1 MAKPR
6 SRVRWRRGIAL
17 PVPRYR
23 MPPSEE
29 EDGILL
35 TNARGIILDVC
46 PRICQLLDF
55 AREEL
60 VNTNII
66 KLLHKEE
73 LARILRRRER
83 PNLWASPLG
92 EIQMVRRDGVRVIVE
107 VRGRSLN
114 KHKQTFILRDV
125 TARKRAE
132 EELLKIQKYFQTIY
146 EAGLVG
152 VMFSRA
158 DGQIFAAN
166 DELLR
171 LCGYTRDD
179 LEDGRVSWTAMTP
192 PEYRWA
198 DFLAIEQAIRDGKC
212 TPFEK
217 EYVRKDG
224 SRVQVMVGGVGL
236 SNGMGVAC
244 VIDISR
250 RKQAE
255 EAIRATNKKVL
266 EILESIGE
274 SFISL
279 DREWRFKYINQRAAT
294 LLGMDP
300 ESLLGQTLWEK
311 VPPLVGS
318 PFEGHYRKAMSE
330 QVASMFESR
339 TIDGRWIEVRLHP
352 SAEGLTIYV
361 NDITAR
367 KRAEKAVRESEE
379 RLRFAVES
387 ARLMILDWMAA
398 PGGEKVLEESSS
410 STNLGAPLG
419 GGLDAVHPEDRERV
433 AEARRRAAEGSGE
446 YEAEFR
452 LLREDG
458 AEMWVRGRGRVTRDR
473 SGAAARVTDVFAD
486 ITEQKR
492 LEAKVR
498 EQEARIAELTAAS
511 GALRRERMAE
521 KRREEALALNEV
533 LRAAVDGARG
543 ADGALG
549 ADGEALEVKL
559 PQRGA
564 RIIADREELQRTL
577 RDLLTSARRLA
588 GGGGQVTVDVEAD
601 EQRGVAILTIRGAP
615 KPPGAGRGAEL
626 TLRLPLERSAAQQP
640 GKSLD

>member
-1 MAKPR
+1 
-6 SRVRWRRGIAL
+6 
-17 PVPRYR
+17 
-23 MPPSEE
+23 
-29 EDGILL
+29 
-35 TNARGIILDVC
+35 
-46 PRICQLLDF
+46 
-55 AREEL
+55 
-60 VNTNII
+60 
-66 KLLHKEE
+66 
-73 LARILRRRER
+73 
-83 PNLWASPLG
+83 
-92 EIQMVRRDGVRVIVE
+92 VI
-107 VRGRSLN
+107 
-114 KHKQTFILRDV
+114 
-125 TARKRAE
+125 
-132 EELLKIQKYFQTIY
+132 
-146 EAGLVG
+146 
-152 VMFSRA
+152 
-158 DGQIFAAN
+158 
-166 DELLR
+166 
-171 LCGYTRDD
+171 
-179 LEDGRVSWTAMTP
+179 
-192 PEYRWA
+192 
-198 DFLAIEQAIRDGKC
+198 
-212 TPFEK
+212 
-217 EYVRKDG
+217 
-224 SRVQVMVGGVGL
+224 VGGVGL
-236 SNGMGVAC
+236 SDGMGVAC

-255 EAIRATNKKVL
+255 EAIRATNEKVL

-330 QVASMFESR
+330 QVASVFESR
-339 TIDGRWIEVRLHP
+339 IIDGRWIEVRLHP

-361 NDITAR
+361 NDITGR

-387 ARLMILDWMAA
+387 ARLMILDWMAV
-398 PGGEKVLEESSS
+398 PGGEKVVEES

-419 GGLDAVHPEDRERV
+419 GGLDVVHPEDRDRV

-458 AEMWVRGRGRVTRDR
+458 ADMWVRGRGRVTRDR
-473 SGAAARVTDVFAD
+473 SGAAARVTDVFTD

-511 GALRRERMAE
+511 GALRGERSAE
-521 KRREEALALNEV
+521 KKRGEAVLALNEV
-533 LRAAVDGARG
+533 LRSAMDGARG

-559 PQRGA
+559 PHRGA
-564 RIIADREELQRTL
+564 RIIADQEELQRTL
-577 RDLLTSARRLA
+577 RDLLTSARRLS
-588 GGGGQVTVDVEAD
+588 GGGGQITVDVEAD
-601 EQRGVAILTIRGAP
+601 EARGVATLTIRSASSAAGP
-615 KPPGAGRGAEL
+615 GRGAEL
-626 TLRLPLERSAAQQP
+626 TIRLPLDRGADQQPERS
-640 GKSLD
+640 LDS